1 MSKEEK
7 SKFDIYIEQ
16 LETQLAKEAKNYPVS
31 LPPITDVEIEIL
43 IKSLEAFG
51 KSLSIAQKWQL
62 SALYELRCNREEAK
76 KWLGLQR

>member
-1 MSKEEK
+1 MSQQK

-16 LETQLAKEAKNYPVS
+16 LEAQLAKEAKNYPIT
-31 LPPITDVEIEIL
+31 LPRVTDNEIEIL

-62 SALYELRCNREEAK
+62 SALYELRHIR
-76 KWLGLQR
+76 LITS